1 MLPSISL
8 NSQNRYEIQ
17 VYGQVD
23 DSWLDLFGTSKVH
36 SEILADNGQV
46 TTLSDLIMDQSALVG
61 LIRRLHGLGIVL
73 ISIRRLDVALFR
85 GPSHEAVG
93 PA

>member
-1 MLPSISL
+1 MLHSISL

-17 VYGQVD
+17 VCGQVD
-23 DSWLDLFGTSKVH
+23 DSWLDLLGKAEVH
-36 SEILADNGQV
+36 SEILADNCQV

-73 ISIRRLDVALFR
+73 ISIRRLDVAL
-85 GPSHEAVG
+85 VQ
-93 PA
+93 